1 MLDDM
6 AGYLDE
12 EIVRTFCKVR
22 KNQMCRQ
29 IRQITADALAAS
41 GDGDGHP

>member
-12 EIVRTFCKVR
+12 EIVSTFCKVR

-29 IRQITADALAAS
+29 ITADALSAS
-41 GDGDGHP
+41 PDDTGHP

>member
-22 KNQMCRQ
+22 KNQMCLQ
-29 IRQITADALAAS
+29 IRQITADALADS
-41 GDGDGHP
+41 GDGTGHS